1 MVTTQPLQ
9 VHHGNLDQFRAWDGP
24 EGDYWAAHA
33 DTFERSVA
41 GYDGAFLDAA
51 RIAVTD
57 RVLDIGCGTGA
68 TTRAAARRATRG

>member
-1 MVTTQPLQ
+1 VVTTQPLQ

-41 GYDGAFLDAA
+41 GYDGASWTPPGS
-51 RIAVTD
+51 R
-57 RVLDIGCGTGA
+57 
-68 TTRAAARRATRG
+68 